1 MSNLILTS
9 KEVQELEKRAFAEG
23 VGQEDLMDLAGLGIG
38 RKIAQLQ
45 PVPGICVVYLGKGN
59 NAGDAIVAASVLER
73 SGWSISAR
81 LVSSPEDLDSL
92 PKKKWNALA
101 ANFRRTTSV
110 PTGWSDV
117 GPIILLDGLLG
128 LGARPGLND
137 RYRQFTA
144 ELNGIRSDWNAR
156 TYAVDIPT
164 GLSDFAVDPHSVIA
178 DVTLTVG
185 FPKSCLFLD
194 EATNIVGNISV
205 IDLPA
210 LTERAPAVQGHSQLT
225 VPDALYDLVK
235 RRPFDSHKGDFG
247 RVGII
252 AGSRGLIGA
261 GALASKAALKA
272 GAGLIT
278 LYATEDIYSIVA
290 TKAETEVMVKPVAHI
305 REALSDRLDAI
316 AIGPGLGRGRAEEVI
331 QIVREFPNPMVVDA
345 DALNIISEHP
355 ETLSRLAGPRLLTPH
370 PGEMSRLFPTNNMS
384 RAEIVERFTNEYP
397 VTLLLKG
404 ARTLVAQT
412 GYSLS
417 YNSTGTPGMATGGSG
432 DLLTGVCGALLGR
445 GIAPY
450 DAARL
455 GAWLCGRAAELTLR
469 DESEESLIP
478 SDTLRH
484 LGKAFEEIRQARS
497 WKLEF
502 RSQPQHRIQ

>member
-1 MSNLILTS
+1 MSNLILTT

-38 RKIAQLQ
+38 RKIVQLE
-45 PVPGICVVYLGKGN
+45 PVPGTCVVYVGKGN

-73 SGWSISAR
+73 SGWSISVR
-81 LVSSPEDLDSL
+81 LVGSPEDFDLL

-101 ANFRRTTSV
+101 GHFQQMPSV
-110 PTGWSDV
+110 SIGRLDSR
-117 GPIILLDGLLG
+117 PIILLDGLLG
-128 LGARPGLND
+128 LGARPGLSD

-144 ELNGIRSDWNAR
+144 ELNRVRNDWNAR
-156 TYAVDIPT
+156 SYAVDIPT
-164 GLSDFAVDPHSVIA
+164 GLSDSAVDPQSVIA

-194 EATNIVGNISV
+194 EATNFVGKISV

-210 LTERAPAVQGHSQLT
+210 LTERAPADPNRSQLT
-225 VPDALYDLVK
+225 DPSALLHLVK
-235 RRPFDSHKGDFG
+235 RRPFDSHKGNFG

-252 AGSRGLIGA
+252 AGSRGFIGA

-278 LYATEDIYSIVA
+278 LYTTEDVYSIVA
-290 TKAETEVMVKPVAHI
+290 AKAETEVMVKPVTDL
-305 REALSDRLDAI
+305 REVLSDRLDAI
-316 AIGPGLGRGRAEEVI
+316 AIGPGLGRGRLEEVI
-331 QIVREFPNPMVVDA
+331 QIVREFANPMVVDA
-345 DALNIISEHP
+345 DALNIISKHP
-355 ETLSRLAGPRLLTPH
+355 ETLSRAAGPRLLTPH
-370 PGEMSRLFPTNNMS
+370 PGEMSRLLSTNNLS
-384 RAEIVERFTNEYP
+384 RAESVEWFTKEHP

-404 ARTLVAQT
+404 ARTLVGQR

-445 GIAPY
+445 DIAPY

-469 DESEESLIP
+469 DESEESMIP
-478 SDTLRH
+478 SDTLRY
-484 LGKAFEEIRQARS
+484 LGKAFEEIREAGS
-497 WKLEF
+497 
-502 RSQPQHRIQ
+502 